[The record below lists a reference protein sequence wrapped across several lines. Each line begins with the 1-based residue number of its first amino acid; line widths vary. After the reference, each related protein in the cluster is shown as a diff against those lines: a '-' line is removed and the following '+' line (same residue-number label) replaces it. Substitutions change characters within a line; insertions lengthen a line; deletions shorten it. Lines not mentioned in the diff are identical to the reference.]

1 MKFLVE
7 LIGAGVVG
15 LFAGALAAILG
26 IDITTTQAVI
36 LIGGILIISSLVN
49 MATAAINKRIEEK
62 KDAQ

>member
-7 LIGAGVVG
+7 IIGAGVVG